1 MVLNSIALLERLRI
15 KNELTNMRGWE
26 YEFLASF
33 LRLGGKVI
41 DCFLSSVRLMIFPD
55 NCVIIIKKEL
65 ERRRQW
71 DENK

>member
-26 YEFLASF
+26 YKFLASF
-33 LRLGGKVI
+33 LRFGGRVI
-41 DCFLSSVRLMIFPD
+41 DCFLFSVRLMIFPD

>member
-1 MVLNSIALLERLRI
+1 M
-15 KNELTNMRGWE
+15 KNELTNLRSWE
-26 YEFLASF
+26 YRFLASF
-33 LRLGGKVI
+33 LCFGSKVI
-41 DCFLSSVRLMIFPD
+41 DCFLSSVQLMIFPD

>member
-1 MVLNSIALLERLRI
+1 MVLNSIALLERLRM

-26 YEFLASF
+26 CKFLASF
-33 LRLGGKVI
+33 LRLGDKII
-41 DCFLSSVRLMIFPD
+41 DCFLFSVRLMIFPD

>member
-1 MVLNSIALLERLRI
+1 MVLNSIALLERLRM

-26 YEFLASF
+26 YKFLASF

-41 DCFLSSVRLMIFPD
+41 DCFLFLVRLMIFPD

>member
-26 YEFLASF
+26 YKFLASF
-33 LRLGGKVI
+33 LRLGDKII
-41 DCFLSSVRLMIFPD
+41 DCFLFSVRLMIFPD